1 MASSCKD
8 AKSESGETQ
17 ECLAKHRPLLSW
29 ECQEQLFRQEVENA
43 EDLRLS
49 IKLFHACLAD
59 KKKVIPNPPPAC
71 TTHQAHYFNISE
83 GLRVAVLALHWVYL
97 LWRRGIVIGDCSWLA
112 GYVSWVS
119 VRTPSFIHESKW

>member
-1 MASSCKD
+1 MASNCKD

-49 IKLFHACLAD
+49 IKFFHACLAD
-59 KKKVIPNPPPAC
+59 KKKVIPNHPLLAPPTYLTA
-71 TTHQAHYFNISE
+71 ALNILE
-83 GLRVAVLALHWVYL
+83 GLRVTVLSFLVAMLTCLNQSILVANM
-97 LWRRGIVIGDCSWLA
+97 LWIWENC
-112 GYVSWVS
+112 
-119 VRTPSFIHESKW
+119 KWRL